1 LKGVYVSILAPSFK
15 TIFALDFLSQIW
27 HNRYMNTPKIMNMD
41 WRALGYWPV
50 WKDGKKI
57 WVKDESKG

>member
-1 LKGVYVSILAPSFK
+1 MKES
-15 TIFALDFLSQIW
+15 
-27 HNRYMNTPKIMNMD
+27 KIMQMD

-57 WVKDESKG
+57 WEKDDHKKETGK